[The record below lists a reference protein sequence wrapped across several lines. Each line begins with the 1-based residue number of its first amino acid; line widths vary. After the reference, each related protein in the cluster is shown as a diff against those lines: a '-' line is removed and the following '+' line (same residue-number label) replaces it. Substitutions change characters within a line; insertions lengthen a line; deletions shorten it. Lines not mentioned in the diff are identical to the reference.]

1 MQQITQIKK
10 QAGFSLLEIM
20 VYFIIAAIAAALIY
34 QQYQKA
40 KVSQNVDA
48 ESKNLQTLLAG
59 MEQLST
65 GGNYAESTLANLK
78 TAKVLP
84 SSVKFNPAG
93 DKILPSF
100 GHGSEI
106 TIDVTTDATNP
117 TISYSAL
124 TTEECVKF
132 VTASSSIVSGNVTV
146 GGTTVRNADGAI
158 SGGSVA
164 TQCAVSNSNAVVFKM
179 N

>member
-65 GGNYAESTLANLK
+65 GGNYSDSTLANLK
-78 TAKVLP
+78 AAKVLP
-84 SSVKFNPAG
+84 SSVKFV
-93 DKILPSF
+93 
-100 GHGSEI
+100 
-106 TIDVTTDATNP
+106 VT
-117 TISYSAL
+117 
-124 TTEECVKF
+124 KF
-132 VTASSSIVSGNVTV
+132 YLHLVMVQKSLL
-146 GGTTVRNADGAI
+146 
-158 SGGSVA
+158 
-164 TQCAVSNSNAVVFKM
+164 M
-179 N
+179 